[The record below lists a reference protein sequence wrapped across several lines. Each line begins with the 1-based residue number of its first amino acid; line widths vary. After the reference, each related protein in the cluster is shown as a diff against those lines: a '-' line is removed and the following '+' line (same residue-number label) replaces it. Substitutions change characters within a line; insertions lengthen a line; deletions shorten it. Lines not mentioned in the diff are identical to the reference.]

1 VSGDNDQSPLAREDI
16 RRALVEALSPRV
28 REVGIAPEQIEGDFD
43 ILGSGVVDSL
53 GFVELLLAVEDALGR
68 PVELERLSFGELTS
82 LDGLVEQL
90 HGLQVGAPGGAG

>member
-1 VSGDNDQSPLAREDI
+1 VSGDNGQPSLGREDI
-16 RRALVEALSPRV
+16 RRAVVEALSPRA
-28 REVGIAPEQIEGDFD
+28 REAGIAPEDIGGDFD

-90 HGLQVGAPGGAG
+90 HELQAAA